1 LLLGL
6 LLCCLVQLQPLL
18 LLLLLLQCNAAHNG
32 AHLLLGL
39 LLCQKSHTAHSHA
52 LSPWLLLLLLSLL
65 CPSSTSRRYS
75 PSAQMGKMFLQAV
88 QSNKGM
94 Q

>member
-1 LLLGL
+1 LLVFLGWL
-6 LLCCLVQLQPLL
+6 Y
-18 LLLLLLQCNAAHNG
+18 
-32 AHLLLGL
+32 
-39 LLCQKSHTAHSHA
+39 CQKSHTAHSHA
-52 LSPWLLLLLLSLL
+52 LSPWPLLVLLLLSLL

-88 QSNKGM
+88 QPSMGE